1 MARTVPLK
9 KEFLNGNSLEMIYKK
24 CQESPFTF
32 KEISIEIPPGFR
44 DYRTFGGQCHE
55 AGFDAFMT
63 GVAFVRMFGYLHT
76 ISKSKTQFSL
86 SLPITAPFR
95 NRIAANRWYDIN
107 HVSLDRT
114 DKTPKRDHCFQVSFP
129 AKWKQS
135 DIYALF
141 NVCGHIRI
149 YWINETSAFVT
160 IEDHA
165 AVNLVKNF
173 KESTEYSIQ
182 TYKSYKNQQK
192 AGEMSDTSSDKE
204 PTEKKRRLEKNG
216 KGNLDHTESRKQNL
230 ENTAMTKLSITETKE
245 ASQKKKQE
253 VFTCDNKWE

>member
-1 MARTVPLK
+1 MQII
-9 KEFLNGNSLEMIYKK
+9 EFCFENLLPSDM
-24 CQESPFTF
+24 QPFTF

-114 DKTPKRDHCFQVSFP
+114 DKTPKRDHRFQVSFP
-129 AKWKQS
+129 AKWL
-135 DIYALF
+135 IF
-141 NVCGHIRI
+141 MV
-149 YWINETSAFVT
+149 
-160 IEDHA
+160 
-165 AVNLVKNF
+165 
-173 KESTEYSIQ
+173 
-182 TYKSYKNQQK
+182 
-192 AGEMSDTSSDKE
+192 
-204 PTEKKRRLEKNG
+204 
-216 KGNLDHTESRKQNL
+216 
-230 ENTAMTKLSITETKE
+230 
-245 ASQKKKQE
+245 
-253 VFTCDNKWE
+253 